1 MSKRRDDTHEEDQRP
16 AGERLQRVLA
26 QRGVASRRASEELIT
41 GGRVQVNG
49 KVVTELGTRVDPVK
63 DEIRVDGKP
72 VRRQRPRFIVLNKPS
87 GFITTVSDEKQR
99 WTVMDLV
106 QVEER
111 VYPVGRLDRET
122 QGIILL
128 TNEGE
133 VANRVMH
140 PRYRLAKE
148 YHVLTDRKPSDQ
160 QMQTLRE
167 GILVEGR
174 VVVPDE
180 CRLLRE
186 TPEGIII
193 KMVLHEGLYHVVRNM
208 MEAVR
213 INVVNLRRIRIGPL
227 TLTGIPPGAWR
238 DLTPG
243 ELLQLYEAIGLP
255 AEDADKMNARRPQQ
269 LTPVGGFQ
277 HMTPIRHPQRF
288 KENAGRRGEGD
299 RGGGGGQGDGNRE
312 QHGPR
317 KDERGGDRR
326 SGGPQPRDR
335 REGTGFGPGR
345 GTSGPGGPS
354 RGRTGG
360 PQRGDSRTI
369 GRRDGGKTRSPQGHR
384 DRRPGGGR

>member
-1 MSKRRDDTHEEDQRP
+1 MSKRRQDSDPDDDVHQP

-41 GGRVQVNG
+41 EGRVQVNG
-49 KVVTELGTRVDPVK
+49 KVVTQLGTRVDPTK

-106 QVEER
+106 NVEER

-128 TNEGE
+128 TNVGE

-148 YHVLTDRKPSDQ
+148 YQVITDRKPSDH
-160 QMQTLRE
+160 QMQALRD

-193 KMVLHEGLYHVVRNM
+193 KMVIHEGLYHVVRIM
-208 MEAVR
+208 MEAVG
-213 INVVNLRRIRIGPL
+213 ITVVRLRRVRVGPL
-227 TLTGIPPGAWR
+227 ALTGIPSGAWR

-243 ELLQLYEAIGLP
+243 ELVQLYEALGMP
-255 AEDADKMNARRPQQ
+255 ASEADEMNARRPQQ
-269 LTPVGGFQ
+269 LVPVGGFQ
-277 HMTPIRHPQRF
+277 HMGPIRHPQRF
-288 KENAGRRGEGD
+288 REEQAARQRGTGEDRAPRDGD
-299 RGGGGGQGDGNRE
+299 RQGGRPERRDDRQGGRPQ
-312 QHGPR
+312 
-317 KDERGGDRR
+317 RR
-326 SGGPQPRDR
+326 DQ
-335 REGTGFGPGR
+335 REGSGF
-345 GTSGPGGPS
+345 GPS
-354 RGRTGG
+354 RGPSGPARRGSGG
-360 PQRGDSRTI
+360 PQRGDSRSI
-369 GRRDGGKTRSPQGHR
+369 GRRDRGDTRSPQGHR
-384 DRRPGGGR
+384 DRRSGRGR